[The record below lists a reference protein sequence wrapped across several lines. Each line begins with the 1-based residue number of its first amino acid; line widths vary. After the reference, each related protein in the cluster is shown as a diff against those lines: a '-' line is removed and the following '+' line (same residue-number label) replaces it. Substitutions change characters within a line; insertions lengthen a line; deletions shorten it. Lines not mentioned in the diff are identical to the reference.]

1 MNNYHKISNYD
12 KIQKKKYQRT
22 IFKLR
27 SDRKK
32 PKKKKKTPQRNHASR
47 VQRGVSRCYF
57 RAEEEGARGRGVA
70 PRKYIPITVGKE
82 TEHEGKRSA
91 GKADR
96 RTTPCS
102 DLQSRCEHE
111 PRRHY
116 SSLPRGFDNYDFYF
130 RARHC

>member
-12 KIQKKKYQRT
+12 KIQKKKISKNNLQ
-22 IFKLR
+22 IAKR
-27 SDRKK
+27 SKEA
-32 PKKKKKTPQRNHASR
+32 KKKKNPQRNHAAR

-102 DLQSRCEHE
+102 DLQSRCERE